1 MRGGRYAV
9 STGLKASLTL
19 PSPLKRARRPGSAND
34 HPQTQSCKPSR
45 IFLNPNCAFPHP
57 NGNPWKQTIS
67 AHRSPLTSNQP
78 SVPTKVSRATWVGLA
93 VALFAM
99 VAIRQ
104 VFVFFVPETTFA
116 SAILKE
122 SLIWVSALA
131 LIVIIRRGEH
141 LPMRSIGLGT
151 ARWWKSILW
160 GFIIAIVSA
169 VVIGALAYLTGYGH
183 GPGSAAFE
191 KLPLWLITAIV
202 FRAGVVEELFYRGY
216 AIERLQMIGLGRF
229 WSVAIPLVIFSLG
242 HWSGGAANILIAFAA
257 GLILTGFYLW
267 RRDLVANMIGHGLVD
282 FVANVLPK
290 LFS

>member
-1 MRGGRYAV
+1 MQPDNVG
-9 STGLKASLTL
+9 ASF
-19 PSPLKRARRPGSAND
+19 A
-34 HPQTQSCKPSR
+34 
-45 IFLNPNCAFPHP
+45 LNPE
-57 NGNPWKQTIS
+57 QTSI
-67 AHRSPLTSNQP
+67 P
-78 SVPTKVSRATWVGLA
+78 SKVSPATWAGLA
-93 VALFAM
+93 ISLFAM
-99 VAIRQ
+99 VVIRQ
-104 VFVFFVPETTFA
+104 VFVFFVPEATFA

-122 SLIWVSALA
+122 TLIWMSALA

-141 LPMRSIGLGT
+141 LSLRSIGIGT

-160 GFIIAIVSA
+160 GLVISIVSF
-169 VVIGALAYLTGYGH
+169 VVVGVLAYLTQYGH
-183 GPGSAAFE
+183 GPGSAAFD

-216 AIERLQMIGLGRF
+216 AIERLQMVGLARF
-229 WSVAIPLVIFSLG
+229 WAVAIPLVIFSLG

-282 FVANVLPK
+282 FIANVLPK

>member
-1 MRGGRYAV
+1 MQTDNV
-9 STGLKASLTL
+9 SVSFALTPEH
-19 PSPLKRARRPGSAND
+19 PS
-34 HPQTQSCKPSR
+34 
-45 IFLNPNCAFPHP
+45 FP
-57 NGNPWKQTIS
+57 
-67 AHRSPLTSNQP
+67 A
-78 SVPTKVSRATWVGLA
+78 KVSRATWVGLA
-93 VALFAM
+93 ISLFAM
-99 VAIRQ
+99 LVIRQ
-104 VFVFFVPETTFA
+104 VVAFLIPGTTFA

-122 SLIWVSALA
+122 ALIWLSAATL
-131 LIVIIRRGEH
+131 LVIIPRGEH
-141 LPMRSIGLGT
+141 LPMRSVGLGT

-169 VVIGALAYLTGYGH
+169 VAVGALAYATGYGH

-216 AIERLQMIGLGRF
+216 AIERLRLVGLGRF
-229 WSVAIPLVIFSLG
+229 WSVAIPLVIFSFG

-282 FVANVLPK
+282 FVANVLPA

>member
-1 MRGGRYAV
+1 METNNLA
-9 STGLKASLTL
+9 A
-19 PSPLKRARRPGSAND
+19 
-34 HPQTQSCKPSR
+34 Q
-45 IFLNPNCAFPHP
+45 FAFAP
-57 NGNPWKQTIS
+57 
-67 AHRSPLTSNQP
+67 NQP
-78 SVPTKVSRATWVGLA
+78 SVPRKISRATWAGLA
-93 VALFAM
+93 IALFAM
-99 VAIRQ
+99 VVIRQ
-104 VFVFFVPETTFA
+104 VFAFFVPEITFA
-116 SAILKE
+116 SAVLKE
-122 SLIWVSALA
+122 ALIWVNALA
-131 LIVIIRRGEH
+131 LIAIIRRGEH

-160 GFIIAIVSA
+160 GFVLAVTSA
-169 VVIGALAYLTGYGH
+169 VVVGALAYATSYGH

-216 AIERLQMIGLGRF
+216 AIERLRMIGLGRF

-282 FVANVLPK
+282 FVANVLPA

>member
-1 MRGGRYAV
+1 
-9 STGLKASLTL
+9 
-19 PSPLKRARRPGSAND
+19 
-34 HPQTQSCKPSR
+34 
-45 IFLNPNCAFPHP
+45 
-57 NGNPWKQTIS
+57 
-67 AHRSPLTSNQP
+67 
-78 SVPTKVSRATWVGLA
+78 
-93 VALFAM
+93 M

-116 SAILKE
+116 SALLKE
-122 SLIWVSALA
+122 ALIWLSAIVLI
-131 LIVIIRRGEH
+131 LIVKRGEH

-160 GFIIAIVSA
+160 GFVIAIAST
-169 VVIGALAYLTGYGH
+169 VIVGALVYVTGYGH

-202 FRAGVVEELFYRGY
+202 LRAGIVEELFYRGY

-229 WSVAIPLVIFSLG
+229 WAVIIPLVIFSVG

-267 RRDLVANMIGHGLVD
+267 RRDLAANMIGHGLVD
-282 FVANVLPK
+282 FVANVLPA

>member
-1 MRGGRYAV
+1 
-9 STGLKASLTL
+9 
-19 PSPLKRARRPGSAND
+19 
-34 HPQTQSCKPSR
+34 
-45 IFLNPNCAFPHP
+45 
-57 NGNPWKQTIS
+57 
-67 AHRSPLTSNQP
+67 
-78 SVPTKVSRATWVGLA
+78 
-93 VALFAM
+93 M

-104 VFVFFVPETTFA
+104 VFVFFIPETTFT

-122 SLIWVSALA
+122 ALIWLNAVA

-141 LPMRSIGLGT
+141 LSLRSIGLGT

-160 GFIIAIVSA
+160 GFVIAVVSA
-169 VVIGALAYLTGYGH
+169 VAVLALAYVTGYGH
-183 GPGSAAFE
+183 GPGSSAFE

-202 FRAGVVEELFYRGY
+202 LRAGVVEELFYRGY
-216 AIERLQMIGLGRF
+216 AIERLRMIGLGRF

-267 RRDLVANMIGHGLVD
+267 RRDLAANMIGHGLVD
-282 FVANVLPK
+282 FVANVVPA

>member
-1 MRGGRYAV
+1 METDNVGMPFG
-9 STGLKASLTL
+9 
-19 PSPLKRARRPGSAND
+19 
-34 HPQTQSCKPSR
+34 
-45 IFLNPNCAFPHP
+45 
-57 NGNPWKQTIS
+57 
-67 AHRSPLTSNQP
+67 LTSNQS
-78 SVPTKVSRATWVGLA
+78 SVGKKVSRATWTGLA
-93 VALFAM
+93 ISLFAM
-99 VAIRQ
+99 VVIRQ
-104 VFVFFVPETTFA
+104 VFVFFVPETKFA

-122 SLIWVSALA
+122 ALIWLNAIA
-131 LIVIIRRGEH
+131 LIVIMRRGEH
-141 LPMRSIGLGT
+141 LHIRSIGLGT

-169 VVIGALAYLTGYGH
+169 VALGALAYLTGYGH

-216 AIERLQMIGLGRF
+216 AIERLRMIGLGRF

-267 RRDLVANMIGHGLVD
+267 RRDLAANMVGHGLID

>member
-1 MRGGRYAV
+1 MQTDNIG
-9 STGLKASLTL
+9 ASFALT
-19 PSPLKRARRPGSAND
+19 PE
-34 HPQTQSCKPSR
+34 
-45 IFLNPNCAFPHP
+45 
-57 NGNPWKQTIS
+57 
-67 AHRSPLTSNQP
+67 QP
-78 SVPTKVSRATWVGLA
+78 SLPTKVSPATWAGLA
-93 VALFAM
+93 ISLFAM
-99 VAIRQ
+99 LAIRQ
-104 VFVFFVPETTFA
+104 VFVFFVPETTFT

-122 SLIWVSALA
+122 ALIWVSAVA
-131 LIVIIRRGEH
+131 LIVLIRRGER
-141 LPMRSIGLGT
+141 LSLRSIGIGT

-160 GFIIAIVSA
+160 GVIIALVSMLVVGGLA
-169 VVIGALAYLTGYGH
+169 VLTHYGH

-216 AIERLQMIGLGRF
+216 SIERLQLIGLSRF

-257 GLILTGFYLW
+257 GLVLTGFYLW

-282 FVANVLPK
+282 FIGNVLPA